1 MTVFTATM
9 SELKGKVAFVTG
21 VSTGIGEAIS
31 MELVKHGMIVSTS
44 TYMHFNHFQGSVK
57 YR

>member
-1 MTVFTATM
+1 M

-31 MELVKHGMIVSTS
+31 MELVKHGMIVST
-44 TYMHFNHFQGSVK
+44 YMHFNYFQASVI
-57 YR
+57 